1 MEIKTHNIT
10 PCAPAMVAPG
20 VWKIRIG
27 TPEAATA
34 VSLRQIP
41 PASMAMQRL
50 PPAPTL
56 PLDTTGWRAECPDN
70 GLVVR
75 IPYPSSASY
84 GLGLQLKSFDQ
95 SGKKKTLR
103 VNSDPVADTGDSHA
117 PVPFLVSVEGFAIL
131 VDTARYATFYVASH
145 DPKDSTPA
153 AEVSAGAAVAGS
165 TDELYALR
173 SSQTGRELV
182 VFIPGVRGVDIYLF
196 AGPTPKLA
204 VQRYNLFS
212 GGGCLP
218 PMWGLGV
225 WYRITGSAT
234 QQQAID
240 MARGLRERKLPC
252 DVLGLEPGWQSQAYS
267 CSYVWNAQRFP
278 QPNAMIQDLR
288 HLGFHVN
295 LWEHVFVHPSSPLH
309 PQLTAHS
316 GDNLVWGGLVPDLS
330 LPQACNAFAAYHDKT
345 FVARGVSGFK
355 LDECDNSDFIAS
367 PWSFP
372 EHSRFPS
379 GLDGEQMH
387 SLLGI
392 LYQRCL
398 HWVFRKH
405 NQRTL
410 SQVRSSHALA
420 GPYPFVLYSDLYD
433 HRDFVRAL
441 ANSGFTGLLWS
452 PEVRDAKSVEDLI
465 RRLQTVVLS
474 PQALINAWYIKNPP
488 WFQVDVPKN
497 NNDVAM
503 EDWEQVETI
512 CRQTLQLR
520 MRLLP
525 YIYSAFARYQSEGI
539 PPFRALVLDY
549 PADPKCHKVDDQY
562 LIGDGL
568 LVAPLF
574 AGSGARDVY
583 LPPGDW
589 YCFHTHQRFEG
600 GQSHHVTHD
609 LRTIPIFVRSG
620 TILPLAEPVDHWEA
634 GQVLH
639 INPIV
644 FGTPAEPACLYEDDG
659 HSFDHE
665 TGAFNLVELS
675 WDRLRGG
682 AVARKGDFAGR
693 MYQIG
698 HWTIAKQG

>member
-1 MEIKTHNIT
+1 MDRQAASTP
-10 PCAPAMVAPG
+10 PCAPALVAPG
-20 VWKIRIG
+20 IWKIRIG
-27 TPEAATA
+27 MPEAATA
-34 VSLRQIP
+34 VSLRQTQ
-41 PASMAMQRL
+41 PAIQAMEQL
-50 PPAPTL
+50 PAASSV
-56 PLDTTGWRAECPDN
+56 PLDTAGWRAEYRDN

-75 IPYPSSASY
+75 LPYPSSASY

-117 PVPFLVSVEGFAIL
+117 PVPFLLSVEGFGIL
-131 VDTARYATFYVASH
+131 VDTARYVTFYVASH
-145 DPKDSTPA
+145 EAKDAKPNA
-153 AEVSAGAAVAGS
+153 DVSRGGAAVATS
-165 TDELYALR
+165 TDELYAMR
-173 SSQTGRELV
+173 SGHAGRDLV
-182 VFIPGVRGVDIYLF
+182 VFVPGVRGVDIYLF

-225 WYRITGSAT
+225 WYRVTGSAT
-234 QQQAID
+234 QQQALD
-240 MARGLRERKLPC
+240 MARGFRERKIPC
-252 DVLGLEPGWQSQAYS
+252 DVLGLEPGWHTHAYS
-267 CSYVWNAQRFP
+267 CSYVWNAERFP
-278 QPNAMIQDLR
+278 QPDAMIQDLGR
-288 HLGFHVN
+288 LGFHVN

-309 PQLTAHS
+309 PKLAVHS
-316 GDNLVWGGLVPDLS
+316 GDTLVWGGLVPDLS
-330 LPQACNAFAAYHDKT
+330 IQQASDAFAAYHDET
-345 FVARGVSGFK
+345 FVAHGISGFK

-387 SLLGI
+387 SMLGI
-392 LYQRCL
+392 LYQHCL
-398 HWVFRKH
+398 DSAFRKH
-405 NQRTL
+405 NRRTF
-410 SQVRSSHALA
+410 SEVRSSHALA
-420 GPYPFVLYSDLYD
+420 SSYPFVLYSDLYD

-452 PEVRDAKSVEDLI
+452 PEVRDAKSVEDLV

-488 WFQVDVPKN
+488 WFQTDVQKN
-497 NNDVAM
+497 NSDVAM
-503 EDWEQVETI
+503 QDSDQVEMI
-512 CRQTLQLR
+512 CRETLQLR

-525 YIYSAFARYQSEGI
+525 YIYSAFARYRSEGI

-549 PADPKCHKVDDQY
+549 PEDVNCRKVDDQY

-574 AGSGARDVY
+574 ADSSERDVY

-600 GQSHHVTHD
+600 GRSHHVTHD
-609 LRTIPIFVRSG
+609 LRTIPVFVRCG

-634 GQVLH
+634 GQVLRV
-639 INPIV
+639 NPIV
-644 FGTPAEPACLYEDDG
+644 FGTPTEPASLFEDDG
-659 HSFDHE
+659 HSFNHE
-665 TGAFNLVELS
+665 NGAYNIVNLT
-675 WDRLRGG
+675 WDASRGG
-682 AVARKGDFAGR
+682 AISRAGNYPGR
-693 MYQIG
+693 MYEIG
-698 HWTIAKQG
+698 QWSNVI